1 MMDYK
6 DLKFK
11 LLKNNLKFIDLV
23 RHDGRSYQYLWRE
36 ANLGNQKVLNCLSKL
51 IDELTKIWFL
61 VHLCNLKYRF

>member
-1 MMDYK
+1 MDYK

-51 IDELTKIWFL
+51 IDELTKI
-61 VHLCNLKYRF
+61 